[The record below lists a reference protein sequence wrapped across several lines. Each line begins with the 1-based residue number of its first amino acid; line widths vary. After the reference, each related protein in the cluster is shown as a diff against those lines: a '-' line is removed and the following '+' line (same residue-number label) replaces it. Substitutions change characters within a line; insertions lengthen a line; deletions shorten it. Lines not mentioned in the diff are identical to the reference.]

1 MKTSRTFRLS
11 VVILISLLTLAC
23 GLFSAS
29 DEVSDLQQTVESLS
43 DQLATE
49 IKDNVATEEGLVST
63 ATMPVQSETTE
74 VEPLSTSV
82 PPLQPTEP
90 GFENALTLL
99 GQYGGSSFAVD
110 VRGDYAYIGQGPR
123 LVTLDI
129 SNPTAIEFISRSDLM
144 TGVVQDVEVEGEYVY
159 VTTRYSGLHVF
170 DISQPDKPEHISAV
184 EPENPGCGSMVLQ
197 DGKAF
202 IACFASGLFIAD
214 VSTPTA
220 PTVLSSNEIPGA
232 MLAITV
238 RDQTAYLVDARK
250 EGVHVVDVG
259 DPSNPQE
266 VGFFDAG
273 LIPSPNKVLPWSM
286 DMCGGQLCLAVFN
299 YGLVVLDVSD
309 PTNPTMIGGQTPF
322 SPSGIICDD
331 DKAYL
336 LSDIDGVRVFDLT
349 DPTQPQQIGM
359 MPTSVGGFEFTI
371 QETVERNQ
379 YLADGKLFIPDQA
392 RGLTIVDVRD
402 PRSPTRIG
410 QYVSPVPDW
419 MFDIEVV
426 DKIAYVASRYAGL
439 RIVDVTN
446 PDNMVELAYD
456 DERKDLHLQN
466 PVDIDMYNDYAL
478 IADANTPFLLWDVS
492 DPNSPKQI
500 GGVYDDIATDSGDD
514 LVVWGNYVYL
524 SASGLQDAF
533 YPGWGLWVI
542 DISNPENPQAV
553 NFIDLLNGEWSL
565 SVQDGVLYALDGW
578 TVKEDDAPLSLR
590 VLDLSN
596 AAQPTEILSMPI
608 PDYQPLDP
616 SAVIAQGD
624 WLYMI
629 LGNQGLKLF
638 DISEPRAPVEVP
650 VSIEGIP
657 FLSAQTMVVDGNTM
671 IINGFIVLDIS
682 NPTAPFFTGMAFER
696 MEPWTCDI
704 EGDRVYVA
712 TRFHGIWVYELD
724 RGD

>member
-11 VVILISLLTLAC
+11 TLIVISLMAVAC
-23 GLFSAS
+23 GLLDSS
-29 DEVSDLQQTVESLS
+29 DEVSDLENTVEGLS
-43 DQLATE
+43 EQLATQGM
-49 IKDNVATEEGLVST
+49 DNIGTVEGLLPT
-63 ATMPVQSETTE
+63 ATALGQPATPTE
-74 VEPLSTSV
+74 SGPLSTSV
-82 PPLQPTEP
+82 PTQQPTEP
-90 GFENALTLL
+90 GFENAITLL
-99 GQYGGSSFAVD
+99 GQYGGSSFAVA
-110 VRGDYAYIGQGPR
+110 VKGAFAYLGQGPR

-129 SNPTAIEFISRSDLM
+129 SNPAAIRFISRSDLLP
-144 TGVVQDVEVEGEYVY
+144 GVVQDVEVEGVYVY
-159 VTTRYSGLHVF
+159 VTTRYSGLHIF
-170 DISQPDKPEHISAV
+170 DISQPEKPVHISAV
-184 EPENPGCGSMVLQ
+184 EPENPGCGSIVLQ

-202 IACFASGLFIAD
+202 VACNVSGLFIVD
-214 VSTPTA
+214 VSTPTM
-220 PTVLSSNEIPGA
+220 PLVLSSGEIPGA
-232 MLAITV
+232 MLAISV
-238 RDQTAYLVDARK
+238 RDQMAYLVDASK
-250 EGVHVVDVG
+250 EGVRVVDVG
-259 DPSNPQE
+259 DPSNPKE
-266 VGFFDAG
+266 VGFFDAD
-273 LIPSPNKVLPWSM
+273 LIPTTYKVMPWSM
-286 DMCGGQLCLAVFN
+286 DMCGDQLCLAVFN

-322 SPSGIICDD
+322 SPSGIICDND
-331 DKAYL
+331 TAYL
-336 LSDIDGVRVFDLT
+336 LSDLDGVRVFDLT
-349 DPTQPQQIGM
+349 NPAQPQQIGM

-500 GGVYDDIATDSGDD
+500 GDVYDDIATDSGDD

-608 PDYQPLDP
+608 PDYQPLSP
-616 SAVIAQGD
+616 SEVIAQGD

-638 DISEPRAPVEVP
+638 DISEPRAPVGVP

-682 NPTAPFFTGMAFER
+682 NPTAPVFIGIAFER
-696 MEPWTCDI
+696 IEPWTCDI

-712 TRFHGIWVYELD
+712 TRFHGIWVYELAG
-724 RGD
+724 R